1 VFLGPAITEVAGFS
15 AASGNA
21 GEFHKFGLDAGI
33 LVNSKLGKKSELQME
48 FAFIQEGSQIK
59 PDTTNN
65 NNYYTFNLNYIS
77 LALLY
82 RKHIHISV
90 SKKPTDQMGFEAG
103 LSYNVLA
110 GYKYELKSVDQSQN
124 ITVNKSCFG
133 GTVGLFYD
141 ISPHV
146 TFGGRYSNS
155 FTPVI
160 PRNGAQ
166 PPGIVGVLY
175 RTWNSGNN
183 MVFQLYFAINFG
195 KGRDLGTSSTTPPPA
210 PAAPNE

>member
-1 VFLGPAITEVAGFS
+1 MYICVIFVFYEIPTDTNTPYSFTYYTENQRTTVQGRCVFGPAITEVAGFS

-110 GYKYELKSVDQSQN
+110 GYKYEL
-124 ITVNKSCFG
+124 
-133 GTVGLFYD
+133 
-141 ISPHV
+141 
-146 TFGGRYSNS
+146 
-155 FTPVI
+155 
-160 PRNGAQ
+160 
-166 PPGIVGVLY
+166 
-175 RTWNSGNN
+175 
-183 MVFQLYFAINFG
+183 
-195 KGRDLGTSSTTPPPA
+195 
-210 PAAPNE
+210 